1 MTYNHLIISE
11 LSFVQKFWNR
21 GVKAYIVAKTLKHSA
36 ETIYRVHRF
45 LDAGNLIS
53 EYYEKY
59 WANKARSGRIHIVLP
74 NDELSYIKEK
84 IALGCLS
91 GKIFLISM
99 ISVPILLM

>member
-59 WANKARSGRIHIVLP
+59 WAIKLDPVVKHIVLP
-74 NDELSYIKEK
+74 NDELRLHQRKDR
-84 IALGCLS
+84 
-91 GKIFLISM
+91 F
-99 ISVPILLM
+99 